1 MFVADKLSIEL
12 SVNYMELFTKSNE
25 YHHSSALRTV
35 REDVRLKKV
44 FSENEVNFLA
54 CVALEYLK
62 QNRKGGNYVKKVN
75 TDLHMCYSNKF

>member
-62 QNRKGGNYVKKVN
+62 QNNNRDFFGETIKVKN
-75 TDLHMCYSNKF
+75 R